1 MRNSLRDALLE
12 IKQKDDGLY
21 LIVGDIGFG
30 VFEEFEEKYKDDY
43 LNIGICEAN
52 MIGVSAGMA
61 MTGFTPIVY
70 TIVPFLTMRCF
81 EQIRVDIAMHNQKV
95 ILIGVGGGL
104 AYGNLGPTHH
114 SFEDITL
121 MSMLPKLNVYS
132 PSQPSEGK
140 ECLDMALSYD
150 GPSYI
155 RLGKNGEP
163 DLSKYLLSEKGGTK
177 TYCNNSEKCDALLF
191 THGAITFEC
200 IKAANELAELG
211 IKISV
216 CSILQVKPI
225 PKYAKEIWS
234 KQNFIFSVEEHSTY
248 HSVGSSILKEISI
261 DSFNGKFKTF
271 GIEDKFT
278 EVVGSRDFLLQYHQI
293 DSKSLVD
300 RILKDLK
307 DEDDK

>member
-1 MRNSLRDALLE
+1 MRNALRDALLE
-12 IKQKDDGLY
+12 IKKKNDGLY

-30 VFEEFEEKYKDDY
+30 VFEEFEKNYKEDY

-61 MTGFTPIVY
+61 MTGFTPLVY

-95 ILIGVGGGL
+95 VLIGVGGGL

-114 SFEDITL
+114 SFEDIVL
-121 MSMLPKLNVYS
+121 MSMLPNFKVFS
-132 PSQPSEGK
+132 PSQPNEGK
-140 ECLDMALSYD
+140 VCLDLALAYE

-163 DLSKYLLSEKGGTK
+163 DLSDKLMSEQDGAKL
-177 TYCNNSEKCDALLF
+177 YCNDSKNCDLLIF
-191 THGAITFEC
+191 THGAITYEC
-200 IKAANELAELG
+200 IKAASILAERG

-216 CSILQVKPI
+216 CSVLQVKPI
-225 PKYAKEIWS
+225 PQYAIQICIE
-234 KQNFIFSVEEHSTY
+234 QNSIVAIEEHSTY
-248 HSVGSSILKEISI
+248 HSVGSSLLKEASAQ
-261 DSFNGKFKTF
+261 GYRGRFKVF

-278 EVVGSRDFLLQYHQI
+278 EVVGSRDFLLKHHGL
-293 DSKSLVD
+293 DSISLSE
-300 RILKDLK
+300 RLLS
-307 DEDDK
+307 ELDDD

>member
-1 MRNSLRDALLE
+1 MRNALRDALLE
-12 IKQKDDGLY
+12 VKKKDDGLY

-30 VFEEFEEKYKDDY
+30 VFEGFQEKYTQDY

-61 MTGFTPIVY
+61 MNGFTPLVY

-114 SFEDITL
+114 SFEDIVL
-121 MSMLPKLNVYS
+121 MSMLPNFKVFS
-132 PSQPSEGK
+132 PSQPKEGK
-140 ECLDMALSYD
+140 ECLELALAHD

-163 DLSKYLLSEKGGTK
+163 DLSEYLLSEEGGTSV
-177 TYCNNSEKCDALLF
+177 YCSKPDQCDLLIL
-191 THGAITFEC
+191 THGAITYEC
-200 IKAANELAELG
+200 IKASKILAQSG
-211 IKISV
+211 INISV
-216 CSILQVKPI
+216 CSILQVKPLPNSI
-225 PKYAKEIWS
+225 IDMCSNQKCI
-234 KQNFIFSVEEHSTY
+234 ISVEEHSTY
-248 HSVGSSILKEISI
+248 HSVGSSLLKKISEIGW
-261 DSFNGKFKTF
+261 NGKFKVY

-278 EVVGSRDFLLQYHQI
+278 EVVGSRDFLLKHHCI
-293 DSKSLVD
+293 DAESLVT
-300 RILKDLK
+300 RIKLEL
-307 DEDDK
+307 E

>member
-1 MRNSLRDALLE
+1 MRNALRDALLE

-30 VFEEFEEKYKDDY
+30 VFEEFEKKYKSDY

-114 SFEDITL
+114 GFEDITL
-121 MSMLPKLNVYS
+121 MSMLPNLNVYS
-132 PSQPSEGK
+132 PSQPQEGK
-140 ECLDMALSYD
+140 DSLDLALSYN

-155 RLGKNGEP
+155 RLGKSGEP
-163 DLSKYLLSEKGGTK
+163 DLTEHLLSAEAGVKI
-177 TYCNNSEKCDALLF
+177 YCNYSEQCDVLIF
-191 THGAITFEC
+191 THGAITYES
-200 IKAANELAELG
+200 IKAANILAQSG
-211 IKISV
+211 IKVSV
-216 CSILQVKPI
+216 CSVLQVKPI
-225 PKYAKEIWS
+225 PDYAIEICRS
-234 KQNFIFSVEEHSTY
+234 QKLVISVEEHSTY
-248 HSVGSSILKEISI
+248 HSVGSTILKVISE
-261 DSFNGKFKTF
+261 NGYNGRFKFF

-278 EVVGSRDFLLQYHQI
+278 EVVGSRDFLLKHHRI
-293 DSKSLVD
+293 DSGSLVE
-300 RILKDLK
+300 RVLL
-307 DEDDK
+307 ELNFEVDK

>member
-1 MRNSLRDALLE
+1 MRNALRDALLE
-12 IKQKDDGLY
+12 VKKKDDGLY

-30 VFEEFEEKYKDDY
+30 VFEEFEETYKEDY

-61 MTGFTPIVY
+61 MTGFIPLVY

-95 ILIGVGGGL
+95 ILVGVGGGL

-114 SFEDITL
+114 SFEDIVL
-121 MSMLPKLNVYS
+121 MSMLPNFKVFS

-140 ECLDMALSYD
+140 TCLNLALGHD

-163 DLSKYLLSEKGGTK
+163 DLSKYLLSEKDGTK
-177 TYCNNSEKCDALLF
+177 VYCHNEADCDLLLF
-191 THGAITFEC
+191 THGAITYEC
-200 IKAANELAELG
+200 IKAADILAESG

-216 CSILQVKPI
+216 CSVFQVKPI
-225 PKYAKEIWS
+225 PQSVIQICENQKRI
-234 KQNFIFSVEEHSTY
+234 ISVEEHSTY
-248 HSVGSSILKEISI
+248 HSVGSSLLQAISV
-261 DSFNGKFKTF
+261 DGYHGKFKIF

-278 EVVGSRDFLLQYHQI
+278 EVVGSRDFLLKYHRI
-293 DSKSLVD
+293 DGDSLAD
-300 RILKDLK
+300 RILQELGDS
-307 DEDDK
+307 

>member
-1 MRNSLRDALLE
+1 MRTALRDALLE
-12 IKQKDDGLY
+12 IKEEDDGLY

-30 VFEEFEEKYKDDY
+30 VFEEFEKKYKKDY

-61 MTGFTPIVY
+61 MNGFTPFVY

-114 SFEDITL
+114 SFEDIVL
-121 MSMLPKLNVYS
+121 MSMLPNFKVFS
-132 PSQPSEGK
+132 PSQPNEGK
-140 ECLDMALSYD
+140 ACLDLALDHD

-163 DLSKYLLSEKGGTK
+163 DLSQWLLSEQDGTK
-177 TYCNNSEKCDALLF
+177 VYCNQTGICDLLIF
-191 THGAITFEC
+191 THGAITHEA
-200 IKAANELAELG
+200 IQAAEILATLG
-211 IKISV
+211 FKISV

-225 PKYAKEIWS
+225 PQSVIDICSNQEHI
-234 KQNFIFSVEEHSTY
+234 ISVEEHSTY
-248 HSVGSSILKEISI
+248 HSVGSALLQAISI
-261 DSFNGKFKTF
+261 EGFSGKFKIF

-278 EVVGSRDFLLQYHQI
+278 EVVGSRDFLLHHHKI
-293 DSKSLVD
+293 DGQSLAN
-300 RILKDLK
+300 RILL
-307 DEDDK
+307 ELEAQEL